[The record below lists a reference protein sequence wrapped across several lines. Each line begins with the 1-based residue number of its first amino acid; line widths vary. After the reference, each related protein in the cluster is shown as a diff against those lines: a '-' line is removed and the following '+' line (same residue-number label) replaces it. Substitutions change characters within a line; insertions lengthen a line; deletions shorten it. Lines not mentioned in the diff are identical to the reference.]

1 MGSLSVTG
9 TVFASPHNSLPK
21 YTHFTKCLKLK
32 VKSLKRSRRTAKRE
46 LKEPPL
52 RTQLIRT
59 EFSKNNA
66 RQRKTAKR
74 TPKMK
79 TFLRRSSSRKKMMRA
94 KVRREKKVAKRRKKK
109 MKPNRRAP
117 THPVPSPLRY
127 DEAKDRLLTVVLAFS
142 RSLYYSSVRR

>member
-66 RQRKTAKR
+66 RQRKTAKG

-79 TFLRRSSSRKKMMRA
+79 TFLRRSSSKMKMTWS
-94 KVRREKKVAKRRKKK
+94 KEREDSKRRKKK